1 MCESFHAWP
10 ARDGAPSLRFQPVFT
25 GQGQVHEYA
34 VVDRPT
40 PSTGGLSD
48 IGAQRARLR
57 AATAFATRSGAA
69 LDLSFA
75 HALTV
80 PHDADPAQRL
90 CADLDIGLA
99 HDELCIGLPAS
110 HERLQWPAR
119 RLTFHIPLL
128 PRLVPRGHLLAC
140 HAEFAPGLR
149 AQLLGASSGTL
160 RGSGLTLRIPP
171 GLGADRAL
179 QRRFRALVEYA
190 ADAGFDVFADDI
202 RDIYD
207 FAWLR
212 RLPGL
217 LFRGPALSA
226 PLSASCLGSWLR
238 ADGGAWRSFHACVP
252 QSGPPGE

>member
-1 MCESFHAWP
+1 MGEPVHAWTT
-10 ARDGAPSLRFQPVFT
+10 RDGAPSLRFQPVFT
-25 GQGQVHEYA
+25 GQGLVHEYA
-34 VVDRPT
+34 VVDRVT
-40 PSTGGLSD
+40 PAAGGCAD
-48 IGAQRARLR
+48 PGAQRARLR
-57 AATAFATRSGAA
+57 AAMAFAARSGVA

-99 HDELCIGLPAS
+99 HDQLCIGLPAS
-110 HERLQWPAR
+110 RERLQWPAR
-119 RLTFHIPLL
+119 RLTFHLPFLL
-128 PRLVPRGHLLAC
+128 RLVPQGHLLAR

-179 QRRFRALVEYA
+179 QRRFRALAESA
-190 ADAGFDVFADDI
+190 ADAGLDVFADDI
-202 RDIYD
+202 QDIYD
-207 FAWLR
+207 FVWLR

-226 PLSASCLGSWLR
+226 PLSASCLGTWLR

-252 QSGPPGE
+252 RSGSPGE